1 MSTATAPHTR
11 EVSIDSLVIDPR
23 FAGLFIEEP
32 ATVQRI
38 AAGMRENG
46 YDPHRA
52 IDVWKNGAGRG
63 KHVVV
68 EGHQRLAAARA
79 AGLSHVRIAYRDF
92 GDDSR
97 ALLWAAEQQA
107 NRRNASREAQCLSIL
122 RTLDRAGRLD
132 GTRAELSKRFGFGD
146 ATIGRA
152 MQVLN
157 RGTES
162 EITAVLDGTHSL
174 KRAYELIL
182 QRERSERQSVAE
194 PEPDVDGR
202 DRDDVD
208 QGDEFEEELP
218 EWLAHARDLAHTLA
232 GRVDRILDVLDGASP
247 DVAADV
253 KAGRLDEPLASVS
266 GLVEDI
272 AAAVEESRAS

>member
-1 MSTATAPHTR
+1 MSTIAAPHTR

-79 AGLSHVRIAYRDF
+79 AGLTHVRIAYRDF
-92 GDDSR
+92 SDDSR

-122 RTLDRAGRLD
+122 RTLERAGRLD
-132 GTRAELSKRFGFGD
+132 GTRAELAERFGFGD

-152 MQVLN
+152 MQVLG
-157 RGTES
+157 RGSES

-182 QRERSERQSVAE
+182 QRERAERAPVTEPPE
-194 PEPDVDGR
+194 PEDPGDRPDVD
-202 DRDDVD
+202 
-208 QGDEFEEELP
+208 QADEFEEELP

-232 GRVDRILDVLDGASP
+232 GRVDRILDVLDGAGS
-247 DVAADV
+247 DVVADV
-253 KAGRLDEPLASVS
+253 KAGRLDQPLESVA

-272 AAAVEESRAS
+272 AAAVNESRSG